1 MKLHGKHT
9 GGDLFTG
16 VPGRFIPR
24 ASALRGS
31 RKFSKNSFG
40 IHRLLLVWWRQL
52 IKAGLTSPALYAEG
66 GAPMSLLCE
75 RLIQECAYA

>member
-1 MKLHGKHT
+1 MCQ
-9 GGDLFTG
+9 
-16 VPGRFIPR
+16 
-24 ASALRGS
+24 
-31 RKFSKNSFG
+31 NSSG
-40 IHRLLLVWWRQL
+40 IHRFVLVWWRQL